1 MGLLLNQKLKIAL
14 DQTKAVEQI
23 TSLTEGILEIT
34 SQTNLLALNAAI
46 EAARAGES
54 GKGFAVVADEIRN
67 LAEVSKNSAIQ
78 IQTVTTTVVTAVDS
92 LKESSTELL
101 NYLDTQVVPDYQKL
115 VNTGD
120 QYNDDSIIFDELVT
134 DLSATS
140 EQLLASIHDIST
152 ALNEVSSTSTEGAS
166 SIGIIAEKTSNIVKM
181 SNDVISI
188 SNNSK
193 ESTEKLV
200 EMVSKFK
207 I

>member
-1 MGLLLNQKLKIAL
+1 MNQKLKIAL